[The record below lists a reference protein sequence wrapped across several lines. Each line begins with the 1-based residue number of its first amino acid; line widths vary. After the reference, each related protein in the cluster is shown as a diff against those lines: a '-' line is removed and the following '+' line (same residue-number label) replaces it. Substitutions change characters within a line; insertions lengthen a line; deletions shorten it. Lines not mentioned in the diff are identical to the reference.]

1 MPLCLFFVRKALP
14 PQLRA
19 DRMYK
24 ELGQLD
30 NLKEVRP
37 PKDYSKQLN
46 PRRLDANKKASAEA

>member
-1 MPLCLFFVRKALP
+1 MVNVK
-14 PQLRA
+14 
-19 DRMYK
+19 
-24 ELGQLD
+24 LGQLD